1 MDELK
6 DEENLDDCMLCDEI
20 LLPKDISGEIELHD
34 SKPFFPKKL
43 LQRRKKILGR
53 IKHGKNRH
61 LRTI

>member
-34 SKPFFPKKL
+34 SKSFFPKKL
-43 LQRRKKILGR
+43 LQRIKK
-53 IKHGKNRH
+53 KF
-61 LRTI
+61 